1 METKQVEMTA
11 EELQQFEA
19 FKAEK
24 AKRDKAKLQKQNRD
38 TYKDLIDETVNKCFP
53 ELQELSKKL
62 AAAKT
67 KVYEEFRQALLM
79 KADIFETKTD
89 QRSHTF
95 TNKEGNRRIILGEYE
110 VDGYDDT
117 ADEGLEMIKNG
128 ALSIIKDNET
138 KALVNTI
145 LKLASKNSKGVLKP
159 SKVMQLRAMAEE
171 LNVEKILD
179 GVKIVEAAYRPEIS
193 KSFVRAQFKTK
204 IGKWEDIPLG
214 MTEA

>member
-24 AKRDKAKLQKQNRD
+24 AKREKAKLQKQNRD
-38 TYKDLIDETVNKCFP
+38 AYKDLIDETVDECFP
-53 ELQELSKKL
+53 ELQELSKNL

-67 KVYEEFRQALLM
+67 KVYEEFSQALLM

-110 VDGYDDT
+110 TDGYDDT

-138 KALVNTI
+138 KALVNAI

-171 LNVEKILD
+171 LNIEKILD

-204 IGKWEDIPLG
+204 IGKWEDVPLG